1 MRIQHIFLT
10 LLVVSLL
17 GGCGMLNFNSQ
28 SNESVAFE
36 QGLHAY
42 EADDYTL
49 AARKFRKIPT
59 DSDLYPQALK
69 VIRKIPY
76 KRGKQAYEQK
86 DYELAVRELE
96 KVNSDFPEYAEAQ
109 EMLLRSEY
117 VLLHRRYQR
126 SSGKERME
134 TLGKLVERSV
144 KLEDSELL
152 ISSVNDIGEELDASR
167 DPEQTKV
174 LLGMMEQTLASK
186 DPVLMDRALKHLL
199 MRFDRLNN
207 QAAVRPQ
214 MFQMIGSIKLAMM

>member
-1 MRIQHIFLT
+1 MRIQHIFLA
-10 LLVVSLL
+10 LLMISLL
-17 GGCGMLNFNSQ
+17 GGCGMFNLNSQ
-28 SNESVAFE
+28 SGESVAFE
-36 QGLHAY
+36 QGLRAY
-42 EADDYTL
+42 DTGDYTL
-49 AARKFRKIPT
+49 ATRKFRKIPT

-76 KRGKQAYEQK
+76 QRGKQAYVQK

-96 KVNSDFPEYAEAQ
+96 KVNPDSPEYAEAQ

-117 VLLHRRYQR
+117 VLLHRRYER

-134 TLGKLVERSV
+134 VLGMLVERSV
-144 KLEDSELL
+144 TLKDSELL

-186 DPVLMDRALKHLL
+186 DPVLMDRVLKHLL
-199 MRFDRLNN
+199 TRFEHLNN

>member
-1 MRIQHIFLT
+1 MRIQNILVT
-10 LLVVSLL
+10 LFVISLL
-17 GGCGMLNFNSQ
+17 GGCGMFNFNSQ
-28 SNESVAFE
+28 SEESVAFE
-36 QGLHAY
+36 QGIRAY
-42 EADDYTL
+42 DAGDYSL

-69 VIRKIPY
+69 VIRKIPF

-96 KVNSDFPEYAEAQ
+96 KVNSDVPEYAEAQ

-117 VLLHRRYQR
+117 VLLHRRYER

-134 TLGKLVERSV
+134 VLGMVVDRSV

-152 ISSVNDIGEELDASR
+152 ITSVNDIGEELDTSR
-167 DPEQTKV
+167 DPKQTKA

-199 MRFDRLNN
+199 TRFDHLNN
-207 QAAVRPQ
+207 QSGVRPQ